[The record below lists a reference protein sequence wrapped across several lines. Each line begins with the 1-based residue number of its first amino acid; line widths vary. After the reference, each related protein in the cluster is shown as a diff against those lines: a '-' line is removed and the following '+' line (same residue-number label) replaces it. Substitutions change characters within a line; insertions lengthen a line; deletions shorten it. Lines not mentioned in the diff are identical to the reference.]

1 MVDKTAVG
9 TVPIGLTGKAEIV
22 KPEQLLFDG
31 ELGATIEWTVRE
43 GIFDENGKITEHV
56 GPRRSESYVRQ
67 FLDNMWM
74 LFNSSSALT
83 GVPSEDTSGNTHQ
96 MYSSSY
102 QFNCQAT
109 IGVVNTGI
117 VVGTGSTTPTE
128 NDYALQTLILHDSS
142 PPTSGRMQ
150 YGALTFGAP
159 STDNVSIAQFT
170 ITRNFANSSGASITV
185 NEIGLYVQS
194 YKLNGGPQGVGYFMT
209 IHDVI
214 SGGIAVPN
222 GQTLTVNYRP
232 QTQV

>member
-1 MVDKTAVG
+1 
-9 TVPIGLTGKAEIV
+9 
-22 KPEQLLFDG
+22 
-31 ELGATIEWTVRE
+31 
-43 GIFDENGKITEHV
+43 
-56 GPRRSESYVRQ
+56 
-67 FLDNMWM
+67 
-74 LFNSSSALT
+74 
-83 GVPSEDTSGNTHQ
+83 
-96 MYSSSY
+96 
-102 QFNCQAT
+102 
-109 IGVVNTGI
+109 
-117 VVGTGSTTPTE
+117 
-128 NDYALQTLILHDSS
+128 
-142 PPTSGRMQ
+142 MQ